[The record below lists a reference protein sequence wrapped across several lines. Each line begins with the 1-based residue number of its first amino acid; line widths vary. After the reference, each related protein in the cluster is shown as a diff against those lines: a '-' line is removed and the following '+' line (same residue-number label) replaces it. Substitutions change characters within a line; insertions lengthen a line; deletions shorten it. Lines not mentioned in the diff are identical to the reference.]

1 MAARP
6 ATPSSRRAAATT
18 SAQKAAPRT
27 AQPLRQPAAA
37 ARPAVKLTEQLTKLI
52 VADAVRLLDWGS
64 EWPQLAGL
72 IARLADRPSEKEIW
86 GVLSAHRA
94 TIEARAKPRR
104 D

>member
-1 MAARP
+1 MSTSVSQKSAAARGADVARQPASAARP
-6 ATPSSRRAAATT
+6 P
-18 SAQKAAPRT
+18 PRT
-27 AQPLRQPAAA
+27 PA
-37 ARPAVKLTEQLTKLI
+37 KLSEQVTKLI
-52 VADAVRLLDWGS
+52 ITDAVRLLDWGS

-94 TIEARAKPRR
+94 AIEARAKPRR

>member
-1 MAARP
+1 MG
-6 ATPSSRRAAATT
+6 
-18 SAQKAAPRT
+18 AQKSAPRPV
-27 AQPLRQPAAA
+27 AQASRPPPSPSRSV
-37 ARPAVKLTEQLTKLI
+37 RPAVPLTEQLTKLI

-64 EWPQLAGL
+64 EWPQIAGL